1 MQLGHKD
8 GKLQVFY
15 SDRLVTLLRE
25 VRQLT
30 ALGFVV
36 PAKIQHTA
44 SMANRFYRQAV
55 ILKQV
60 LWRVCYILRD
70 LKCTVL
76 PEILI
81 LLINTQDLSM
91 LAEFNFGGDVKVGGD
106 GIVL

>member
-60 LWRVCYILRD
+60 LWTVRYIPRD
-70 LKCTVL
+70 
-76 PEILI
+76 
-81 LLINTQDLSM
+81 
-91 LAEFNFGGDVKVGGD
+91 FGNAPYCQKY
-106 GIVL
+106 